1 MMVLLPFLIEC
12 GLLSYRNHY
21 LQRRGGYYNFDSL
34 FILISFLYLCRIK
47 SIEFTK
53 HLNVGDWGKMIGYD
67 RIPEVKKIRG
77 LIREV
82 TAQEGCGRWS
92 AELSEEWIGEEEAEL
107 FYVDGHV
114 QVYHGYLA
122 NAGKKHVSRQ
132 KLCLPGMMEF
142 WVNSSSG
149 MPYFFVTAQVNEK
162 MLEMLENEIIPRIEE
177 LHPVSEHHKAMM
189 EENPHYPRFTLVF
202 DREGYSPAFFRRLW
216 QERRIAIITYRK
228 NVKDKWR
235 ETDFKETKVETFAG
249 TARMKLSEQELML
262 EGYPVREVRKI
273 SDTGHQTSIVST
285 NKIISTAKIASYM
298 FGRWIQEN
306 FFRYM
311 RQEYALDKIIQY
323 GMEQIDDNINVVN
336 REYSNITYRI
346 KKGREKLARRKA
358 AIYNHQQQMPENDKE
373 QSRKML
379 KWMET
384 LAGLQEH
391 TSGIEQEIEQLVKE
405 RSTIPYK
412 ISLSQMPQESRYNKL
427 NQESKHLH
435 NIVKMI
441 CFRAET
447 QLAGKLAP
455 YFARSRDEI
464 RALVKSIIM
473 LTIDLYSDYQNNKI
487 EITLYP
493 LANKRAYYAL
503 ESIIYVINQTNTKYP
518 GTELTLFYKITT
530 V

>member
-1 MMVLLPFLIEC
+1 
-12 GLLSYRNHY
+12 
-21 LQRRGGYYNFDSL
+21 
-34 FILISFLYLCRIK
+34 
-47 SIEFTK
+47 
-53 HLNVGDWGKMIGYD
+53 VGDWGKMIGYD

-77 LIREV
+77 LVREV
-82 TAQEGCGRWS
+82 TAQEGCARWS
-92 AELSEEWIGEEEAEL
+92 AGLSEEWMEDEEAEL

-162 MLEMLENEIIPRIEE
+162 MLEMLENEIIPRIVE
-177 LHPVSEHHKAMM
+177 LHPIGEEHKAMM
-189 EENPHYPRFTLVF
+189 EENPNYPRFTPVF
-202 DREGYSPAFFRRLW
+202 DREGYSHAFFRRLW
-216 QERRIAIITYRK
+216 EERRIAIITCRK

-249 TARMKLSEQELML
+249 TARMKLSEQELTP

-273 SDTGHQTSIVST
+273 SDTGHQTSIVTT
-285 NKIISTAKIASYM
+285 NKIISTAQIASYM

-311 RQEYALDKIIQY
+311 RQEYAIDKIIQY
-323 GMEQIDDNINVVN
+323 GMEEIDDNINVVN

-346 KKGREKLARRKA
+346 KKSREKLARGKA
-358 AIYNHQQQMPENDKE
+358 AIYNHQQQMPEINNNNE
-373 QSRKML
+373 QSRKIA

-384 LAGLQEH
+384 LAILHEQ
-391 TSGIEQEIEQLVKE
+391 TNGIEQEIEQLVKE
-405 RSTIPYK
+405 RSAIPYK
-412 ISLSQMPQESRYNKL
+412 IPLSQMPKESRYNKL
-427 NQESKHLH
+427 NQESKHLQ
-435 NIVKMI
+435 NILKMI

-447 QLAGKLAP
+447 ALAAKLAP
-455 YFARSRDEI
+455 HFARSRDEI

-473 LTIDLYSDYQNNKI
+473 LAIDQYPDYQNNRI

-493 LANKRAYYAL
+493 LTNKRSNYAL
-503 ESIIYVINQTNTKYP
+503 ESILHIINQTNTKYP
-518 GTELTLFYKITT
+518 GTDLTLFYKITT